1 MSFQNSSRR
10 LVAEGSEAKRAPNSG
25 GNAMNRKL
33 AAVIVPLLLAAAAT
47 PSFADDEPG
56 REPGRYT
63 LLRAG
68 SNFLR
73 LDTATGALSL
83 CRQKLA
89 GWACE
94 GVTDDLSA
102 LKQEIDRLSKETE
115 ELKQR
120 LAKTEAELEAEKA
133 RPVGPAIQI
142 PGVSLDEMNA
152 LADKIMRRLQ
162 DMVRELKRQES
173 ERAL

>member
-1 MSFQNSSRR
+1 
-10 LVAEGSEAKRAPNSG
+10 
-25 GNAMNRKL
+25 MNRKF
-33 AAVIVPLLLAAAAT
+33 AAIVIPLLLAAAAG
-47 PSFADDEPG
+47 PSFAYDEPC
-56 REPGRYT
+56 RYT
-63 LLRAG
+63 LAPAG

-83 CRQKLA
+83 CRQRLG

-102 LKQEIDRLSKETE
+102 LKQEIERLSQETE

-120 LAKTEAELEAEKA
+120 LAKAEADLEAQKA
-133 RPVGPAIQI
+133 RPVGPSIQI
-142 PGVSLDEMNA
+142 PGVNFDEMNA

-173 ERAL
+173 ERTL

>member
-1 MSFQNSSRR
+1 
-10 LVAEGSEAKRAPNSG
+10 
-25 GNAMNRKL
+25 MNRKF
-33 AAVIVPLLLAAAAT
+33 AAIVIPLLLAAAAD
-47 PSFADDEPG
+47 PSFADH
-56 REPGRYT
+56 EPGRYT
-63 LLRAG
+63 LAPAG

-83 CRQKLA
+83 CRQRLG

-102 LKQEIDRLSKETE
+102 LKQEIERLSQETE

-120 LAKTEAELEAEKA
+120 LAKAEADLEAQKA
-133 RPVGPAIQI
+133 RPVGPSIQI
-142 PGVSLDEMNA
+142 PGVNLDEMNA

-173 ERAL
+173 ERTL

>member
-1 MSFQNSSRR
+1 
-10 LVAEGSEAKRAPNSG
+10 
-25 GNAMNRKL
+25 MNPKL
-33 AAVIVPLLLAAAAT
+33 GAIVVPLLLAAAAS
-47 PSFADDEPG
+47 PCIADE
-56 REPGRYT
+56 EPGRYSLT
-63 LLRAG
+63 PAG

-83 CRQKLA
+83 CRQKLG

-102 LKQEIDRLSKETE
+102 LKQEIERLSKETE

-120 LAKTEAELEAEKA
+120 LAKAEADLQAQKTL
-133 RPVGPAIQI
+133 PVGPSIQI

-152 LADKIMRRLQ
+152 FADKIIRRLQ
-162 DMVRELKRQES
+162 DLVRELKQQES
-173 ERAL
+173 VRTL

>member
-1 MSFQNSSRR
+1 
-10 LVAEGSEAKRAPNSG
+10 
-25 GNAMNRKL
+25 MNRKL

-56 REPGRYT
+56 RYT
-63 LLRAG
+63 LLPAG

-89 GWACE
+89 SWACE
-94 GVTDDLSA
+94 GITDDLSA
-102 LKQEIDRLSKETE
+102 LKQEIERLSKETE
-115 ELKQR
+115 GLEQR

-162 DMVRELKRQES
+162 DMVRELKQQES
-173 ERAL
+173 ERML

>member
-1 MSFQNSSRR
+1 MTTR
-10 LVAEGSEAKRAPNSG
+10 LAT
-25 GNAMNRKL
+25 L
-33 AAVIVPLLLAAAAT
+33 IVPLLLAAAA
-47 PSFADDEPG
+47 PSAFADDEPG
-56 REPGRYT
+56 RYT
-63 LLRAG
+63 LMPAG

-83 CRQKLA
+83 CRQKLG

-102 LKQEIDRLSKETE
+102 LKQETERLSMETE

-120 LAKTEAELEAEKA
+120 LAKAEADLKA
-133 RPVGPAIQI
+133 QKTLTVGPSIQI

-152 LADKIMRRLQ
+152 LVDKIIRRLQ
-162 DMVRELKRQES
+162 DMVRELKQQDS
-173 ERAL
+173 ERTL

>member
-1 MSFQNSSRR
+1 
-10 LVAEGSEAKRAPNSG
+10 
-25 GNAMNRKL
+25 MNRKL
-33 AAVIVPLLLAAAAT
+33 AAVVVPLLLAAAAT

-56 REPGRYT
+56 RYT
-63 LLRAG
+63 LLPAG
-68 SNFLR
+68 SSNFLR

-102 LKQEIDRLSKETE
+102 LKQEIERLSKETE

-120 LAKTEAELEAEKA
+120 LPKTEAELEAEKA

-142 PGVSLDEMNA
+142 PGVSLDGMNA

-173 ERAL
+173 ERTL

>member
-1 MSFQNSSRR
+1 
-10 LVAEGSEAKRAPNSG
+10 
-25 GNAMNRKL
+25 MNRKF
-33 AAVIVPLLLAAAAT
+33 AAIVIPLLLAAAAG

-56 REPGRYT
+56 RYT
-63 LLRAG
+63 LAPAG

-83 CRQKLA
+83 CRQRLG

-102 LKQEIDRLSKETE
+102 LKQEIERLSQETE

-120 LAKTEAELEAEKA
+120 LAKAEADLEAQKA
-133 RPVGPAIQI
+133 RPVGPSIQI
-142 PGVSLDEMNA
+142 PGVNLDEMNA

-173 ERAL
+173 ERTL

>member
-1 MSFQNSSRR
+1 
-10 LVAEGSEAKRAPNSG
+10 
-25 GNAMNRKL
+25 MNRKH
-33 AAVIVPLLLAAAAT
+33 AAIVVPLLLVAASS
-47 PSFADDEPG
+47 PCVADE
-56 REPGRYT
+56 EPGRYSLT
-63 LLRAG
+63 PAG

-83 CRQKLA
+83 CRQKLG
-89 GWACE
+89 GWVCE

-102 LKQEIDRLSKETE
+102 LKGEIGRLSKETE

-120 LAKTEAELEAEKA
+120 LARAEADLEAEKA
-133 RPVGPAIQI
+133 LPVGPSIQI

-162 DMVRELKRQES
+162 DMVRELKQQES
-173 ERAL
+173 ERTL